1 MNVLVSDTS
10 KKYEN
15 WVVVRTLLDVVK
27 LRGTVENLVFHK
39 SSETVDDKIKY
50 LTSISKK
57 YVSCKIVYVCESS
70 KADKAIR
77 MLVTGGLDGKY
88 IDDEFYLEDD
98 NELDNLLSDLPMIVE
113 SSELASSNVLQD
125 FFNRYMANGDVP
137 ISKGYLRAVKQAAVE
152 MTESYHAKSLELIQM
167 SETAADIF
175 SNSVE
180 LVSQM
185 REQQAILEQDLQNL
199 KERKADVDAFSNRK
213 AVGANIVFFP
223 RITYFKSK
231 IILRIKD
238 LGKCPY
244 SISFILGFRQY
255 LEKIK
260 NVRPKLIIIEHIGN
274 MPEKRYSNFKWVTA
288 SNRNDKRNFYGS
300 VVFTNYPTSVVME
313 SLLSDN
319 EYDTFVVVD
328 RTCNYTEHILKTTGK
343 AEFYSVNGASMIDA
357 LELPKNR
364 CFSFISEVESTL
376 FTVPYFEGYPTR
388 DDQRLNRYLKDCSG
402 MYELLYTSLKN

>member
-152 MTESYHAKSLELIQM
+152 MTESYHAKSLELIQNALAGFNH
-167 SETAADIF
+167 SKYPWLEWDENLKSGKLLHKPERADIPETIKEQLI
-175 SNSVE
+175 VE
-180 LVSQM
+180 L
-185 REQQAILEQDLQNL
+185 
-199 KERKADVDAFSNRK
+199 
-213 AVGANIVFFP
+213 
-223 RITYFKSK
+223 YSK
-231 IILRIKD
+231 
-238 LGKCPY
+238 
-244 SISFILGFRQY
+244 
-255 LEKIK
+255 
-260 NVRPKLIIIEHIGN
+260 
-274 MPEKRYSNFKWVTA
+274 
-288 SNRNDKRNFYGS
+288 
-300 VVFTNYPTSVVME
+300 
-313 SLLSDN
+313 
-319 EYDTFVVVD
+319 
-328 RTCNYTEHILKTTGK
+328 
-343 AEFYSVNGASMIDA
+343 
-357 LELPKNR
+357 
-364 CFSFISEVESTL
+364 
-376 FTVPYFEGYPTR
+376 
-388 DDQRLNRYLKDCSG
+388 
-402 MYELLYTSLKN
+402 